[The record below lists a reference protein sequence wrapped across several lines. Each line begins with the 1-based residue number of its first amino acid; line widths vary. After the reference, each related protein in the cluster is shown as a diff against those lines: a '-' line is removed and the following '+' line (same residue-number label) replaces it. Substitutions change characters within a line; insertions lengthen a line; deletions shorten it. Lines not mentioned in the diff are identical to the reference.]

1 MPGSH
6 VRDRRRRGLG
16 YVRLFAFVLLACLA
30 TACTGG
36 KEKSG
41 TRPETGTAPLP
52 TAAAVPPTR
61 AAGDPLGLKWAWG
74 RDDTSPYI
82 RTIREGSTFFEMAW
96 CDVEPQPGRFD
107 WSRVDGVARS
117 TREFGYVL
125 FLKIRVGSCWVT
137 EGQIG
142 QARGSKRKTASAM
155 PKDLG
160 AYQAFVRSVVQR
172 YSPMGVYEYAIENEP
187 NARNFWVG
195 TAAEYERLVTLG
207 AQAIHSA
214 NPAAKVVDAGVSS
227 PAYGVAI
234 ANRLLQ
240 EGRDG
245 EAVSSYQRYYA
256 RRPTS
261 SYRPVSSAD
270 ELRSVLASD
279 TARRSLDFI
288 AASQRLA
295 AGHVVDVYQL
305 HFYES
310 WQNVPALLDYLRASL
325 PPSFP
330 VQAWEVGMFWPGGP
344 DDSRLRAAEV
354 TKAAALL
361 LGSGVRPVI
370 WLPLSPGPGD
380 IRYSLL
386 NDDGSVRPTGIAVQQ
401 LAAAATGATA
411 QVVDAAGASGVAF
424 TRRGQSTMVLW
435 SNGDATLAAPPG
447 PGAGAETAG
456 GAPLSWG
463 SGGLHL
469 GTDPVIITVRGKIE
483 DALRL
488 VR

>member
-6 VRDRRRRGLG
+6 VRGGRRRGLG
-16 YVRLFAFVLLACLA
+16 RVRLFAFVLLACLA
-30 TACTGG
+30 AACTGG

-41 TRPETGTAPLP
+41 TKPETGTAPP
-52 TAAAVPPTR
+52 PAAAGSPIR

-82 RTIREGSTFFEMAW
+82 RTIRGGSTFFEMAW

-107 WSRVDGVARS
+107 WSRVDQVARS
-117 TREFGYVL
+117 TRKLGYAL
-125 FLKIRVGSCWVT
+125 FLKIRVSSCWVT
-137 EGQIG
+137 GGQIG

-172 YSPMGVYEYAIENEP
+172 YSPMGVSEYAIENEP
-187 NARNFWVG
+187 NALNFWAG
-195 TAAEYERLVTLG
+195 TAAEYEHLATLG
-207 AQAIHSA
+207 AQAIHAA
-214 NPAAKVVDAGVSS
+214 NPTARVVDAGVSS

-240 EGRDG
+240 EGHDG

-256 RRPTS
+256 RRS
-261 SYRPVSSAD
+261 AGSYRPVSSAG
-270 ELRSVLASD
+270 ELRSVLASE
-279 TARRSLDFI
+279 TARRSLDFL

-295 AGHVVDVYQL
+295 AHHVVDVYQL

-325 PPSFP
+325 PPSFS
-330 VQAWEVGMFWPGGP
+330 VQAWEVGMFWPSGP
-344 DDSRLRAAEV
+344 DDPRLRAAEV
-354 TKAAALL
+354 TKTAVQL

-370 WLPLSPGPGD
+370 WLPLSPGPGE

-386 NDDGSVRPTGIAVQQ
+386 NDDGSVRPAGIAVQQ
-401 LAAAATGATA
+401 LAAATTGATA
-411 QVVDAAGASGVAF
+411 QVVDTAEVSGVAF
-424 TRRGQSTMVLW
+424 TRSGQSTMVLW
-435 SNGDATLAAPPG
+435 SDGDATLAAPPG
-447 PGAGAETAG
+447 PGAQAETAG

-463 SGGLHL
+463 SSGLNL
-469 GTDPVIITVRGKIE
+469 GTDPVIVTVRGKLQ